1 MESARRSQCMHYST
15 QHFCV
20 RISMMPREVS
30 SRQINRF
37 LQATT
42 CHRALLR
49 RLNVA
54 ADVCCASFVPM
65 RRLFDGRMLFIQLQL
80 CSCINSIQLV
90 ASPPHGITFLLRPVQ
105 CSRVRVPL
113 LLLDASA
120 ERSVHDLDLHLFH
133 FCEPGFV
140 VVRPLRVRGRILFF
154 GKDRLPLAAF
164 GGPVASFLHRELIPS
179 A

>member
-1 MESARRSQCMHYST
+1 MHYST

-20 RISMMPREVS
+20 RILMMPREVS

-54 ADVCCASFVPM
+54 GDVYCASFVPM

-120 ERSVHDLDLHLFH
+120 ERSVHYICFISASLASSSSVH
-133 FCEPGFV
+133 FEYAG
-140 VVRPLRVRGRILFF
+140 GSFF
-154 GKDRLPLAAF
+154 SARTDCHQRRLAALS
-164 GGPVASFLHRELIPS
+164 PASFVGS
-179 A
+179 